1 MRHQGILKPLFLK
14 KSLNLL
20 LIQQIC
26 SLSRNLLSRFS
37 QKRLASITQRNKTHT
52 ITFPTPKQFSL
63 QRKKGGGG
71 RLILLIKKENE

>member
-63 QRKKGGGG
+63 QRKKGGGE
-71 RLILLIKKENE
+71 INITYKKRE